1 MKKKSFLVLV
11 IVTVILFSVFATMH
25 PLLTLSICVCCLPVA
40 FFLCL
45 LTTEDRIRARQE
57 RRIKKGQ

>member
-11 IVTVILFSVFATMH
+11 IVTVILFSVIATMY
-25 PLLTLSICVCCLPVA
+25 PLLTLSISVCCLPVA

-45 LTTEDRIRARQE
+45 LTDKDRMRTRQE
-57 RRIKKGQ
+57 KKKGQ